1 MSSATRITKSKKLK
15 NEMSQLEES
24 NARPSCLEA
33 IPIDSIPGAVKGRKA
48 SSLIRC
54 LREPLAQFLLIGF
67 VLFLAYGA
75 FNRGAGQT
83 ERSYQIALTTD
94 DMRQLQNTFTAQWQ
108 RAPSPEEMHGLVEQK
123 IRDEIL
129 YRQALQLGLDKDD
142 VIIKRRLAQKMQ
154 FLAEDIGG
162 SHQPTRAELRAWYE
176 KNSARFALPSR
187 FSFRHLYFSPDR
199 RGQQAQDEAIK
210 ALAKIREEPEESKA
224 AAALADRFMFQDY
237 YADRTQEELEKEF
250 GARFASEVPKL
261 KPGSW
266 QGPVESGYG
275 WHLVFVDSVIPGLV
289 PVFEEVEYDVK
300 TAWLADQKQQT
311 WQKAYEDMR
320 SKYTILLPSP
330 ASPQSASL
338 PSKTPPIPA
347 PSGEGLQ

>member
-1 MSSATRITKSKKLK
+1 MPRGDPAESVPETVKGSEDSSA
-15 NEMSQLEES
+15 
-24 NARPSCLEA
+24 
-33 IPIDSIPGAVKGRKA
+33 
-48 SSLIRC
+48 IRW
-54 LREPLAQFLLIGF
+54 LREPLAQFLLIGL
-67 VLFLAYGA
+67 VLFLPYGA
-75 FNRGAGQT
+75 FNRGASQT

-94 DMRQLQNTFTAQWQ
+94 DLRQLQNTFTAQWQ

-129 YRQALQLGLDKDD
+129 YRQALQLSLDKDD

-162 SHQPTRAELRAWYE
+162 AHQPTRTELKAWYA
-176 KNSARFALPSR
+176 KNSVRFALPSR
-187 FSFRHLYFSPDR
+187 FSFGHLYFSPDR
-199 RGQQAQDEAIK
+199 RGQQAHDEAVK

-237 YADRTQEELEKEF
+237 YADRTPEELEKEF

-275 WHLVFVDSVIPGLV
+275 WHLVFVDSVIPGRV
-289 PVFEEVEYDVK
+289 PVFEEVESDVK
-300 TAWLADQKQQT
+300 TAWLADQKQLA

-320 SKYTILLPSP
+320 SKYTILLPGP
-330 ASPQSASL
+330 ASPQSVSV
-338 PSKTPPIPA
+338 PSKTPPSPA
-347 PSGEGLQ
+347 PSSEGPQ